1 MFIRLWLKVDA
12 LEKWEWEQK
21 GDEGGRAT
29 TLSRTAGEKRNPSD
43 HCYQIPKPKY
53 EM

>member
-1 MFIRLWLKVDA
+1 MLIMLWLKADA
-12 LEKWEWEQK
+12 LENWEWEQK
-21 GDEGGRAT
+21 GDGGGRAT

-43 HCYQIPKPKY
+43 RCYQIPKPKH